1 MSHLDLLEKIRTK
14 RAVIVVMGLGYVGLP
29 LAVEKAKAGF
39 TVIGIERN
47 LERVQKVNRGENYIP
62 DVLEADLKDVV
73 QSGKLRAVQGPPDYS
88 PVAHADVITLCV
100 PTPLGKNKQ
109 PDTSYIEYVTD
120 QSLPYLRKHQLMVLE
135 STTYPGTT
143 EEVLLPKIESRG
155 FTVGKDFYLAFSPER
170 VDPGNRHYRVKN
182 TPKVVGGVT
191 PRCTEIAK
199 TLYGTIV
206 QERVL
211 AVSSPRVAE
220 MSKLLEN
227 TFRIVNVSLVNELAM
242 LCDKMGID
250 IWEVIEAASTK
261 PFGFMPFYPGPGIGG
276 HCLHGSEYVFIKE
289 DNQIQAVTLAELFAR
304 YQASNQD
311 GILFLNN
318 GIQALTWDPQWQRCT
333 WQPIKALSC
342 RRYAGPQ
349 LRVKT
354 QLGRTL
360 TVTDKHPM
368 VVRRGSEWT
377 IKPACQLQVGDTLP
391 FIASYPQDLRSIKKI
406 DLIEALQYS
415 PHRTLCSDVRVKP
428 WGRSLKEQ
436 KEVLHQELHN
446 LGIPYEIRR
455 EYIRQNYL
463 PLSLYLRVEAKLT
476 LPRAALRLYTGRG
489 RVTLIPA
496 IITLTPDFVRL
507 LGYYVAEGCV
517 TTDNS
522 DRVRFTFHRQE
533 TELINDLTSILDR
546 LGIKY
551 SLYDDKQGQARHV
564 KVSSRIF
571 GWLLTEVLGCGR
583 NSYSARVPALVFHL
597 DAPLIRA
604 FLSGLLRGDGW
615 VEAYGHNT
623 MIGFGTCNSA
633 LAEEVCL
640 LLQKL
645 GIVPARKVQ
654 NTRCQ
659 TRPLHVVTVFG
670 ADQVEQLLPL
680 LSPTKRK
687 KLKAALSQ
695 RTKEIHCYHFEK
707 SEEHFTLKVTQIE
720 PLPSSDMPVYSM
732 EVAQTHTFATSGG
745 MIVHNCIPLDPFYLE
760 WKAKEYDFATRFIE
774 LAGEI
779 NDSMPEYVV
788 SRAAEILNQHKK
800 CLNGARV
807 LLLGIAYK
815 KDVDDL
821 RESPAL
827 KVAQHLLKWGA
838 HISYHDPYIPKCR
851 IAEREY
857 SSVPLT
863 PHTLKE
869 FDLVI
874 ITTDHSNVDY
884 NLVVQNSS
892 LIYDTRNAL
901 KGLSAPHVF
910 RLGAPHRYGQE
921 T

>member
-1 MSHLDLLEKIRTK
+1 MDIISRIKNREVKIC
-14 RAVIVVMGLGYVGLP
+14 VIGLGYVGLP

-39 TVIGIERN
+39 KVIGIEA
-47 LERVQKVNRGENYIP
+47 LSDRVDKVNRGESYIP
-62 DVLEADLKDVV
+62 DVLSIDVQEV
-73 QSGKLRAVQGPPDYS
+73 VKSGNLRATSSY
-88 PVAHADVITLCV
+88 DVIYDVDIVTICV

-120 QSLPYLRKHQLMVLE
+120 QSLPYLRKNQLMVLE

-143 EEVLLPKIESRG
+143 EEILLPKIESRG
-155 FTVGKDFYLAFSPER
+155 FKVGEDFFLAFSPER
-170 VDPGNRHYRVKN
+170 VDPGNRQFKVKN

-199 TLYGTIV
+199 TLYETII
-206 QERVL
+206 QEKVFT
-211 AVSSPRVAE
+211 VSSPRVAE
-220 MSKLLEN
+220 MTKLLEN
-227 TFRIVNVSLVNELAM
+227 SFRIVNVSLVNELAM

-250 IWEVIEAASTK
+250 IWEVIAAASTK

-276 HCLHGSEYVFIKE
+276 HCLNGSEYVFIKE
-289 DNQIQAVTLAELFAR
+289 GNQVQAVTLADLFAR
-304 YQASNQD
+304 YEASDRD
-311 GILFLNN
+311 GVLFLNN
-318 GIQALTWDPQWQRCT
+318 GIRALTWDPQWQRSL
-333 WQPIKALSC
+333 WQPITALSR
-342 RRYAGPQ
+342 RRYRGPQ
-349 LRVKT
+349 LRIKT

-368 VVRRGSEWT
+368 LVRRGSGWAIT
-377 IKPACQLQVGDTLP
+377 PADCLRVGDELP
-391 FIASYPQDLRSIKKI
+391 FVAAFPQDLSTTTI
-406 DLIEALQYS
+406 DLIAELQRS
-415 PHRTLCSDVRVKP
+415 LHSTLFSDVRVKP
-428 WGRSLKEQ
+428 WGRSLSERKD
-436 KEVLHQELHN
+436 LLYRELHK
-446 LGIPYEIRR
+446 LGVPYETRH
-455 EYIRQNYL
+455 EYIRRNFL
-463 PLSLYLRVEAKLT
+463 PLSLYLQVEAKLA
-476 LPRAALRLYTGRG
+476 LPRTALRLYTGRG
-489 RVTLIPA
+489 RITLIPA
-496 IITLTPDFVRL
+496 LITLTPDFLRL
-507 LGYYVAEGCV
+507 LGYYVAEGCL
-517 TTDNS
+517 TTDKS

-533 TELINDLTSILDR
+533 AELIEDLTSILDR

-571 GWLLTEVLGCGR
+571 GWLLTDVLGCGC
-583 NSYSARVPALVFHL
+583 NSYSARIPGLVFHL
-597 DAPLIRA
+597 DASLIRA

-615 VEAYGHNT
+615 VEVQGHSAE
-623 MIGFGTCNSA
+623 IGFGTCNTT

-654 NTRCQ
+654 NARRQ
-659 TRPLHVVTVFG
+659 TKPLQVIRVFG
-670 ADQVEQLLPL
+670 ADQVDQLLNL
-680 LSPTKRK
+680 LSSTKRK
-687 KLKAALSQ
+687 KLEAALSH
-695 RTKEIHCYHFEK
+695 RAKEIHRYHFEK
-707 SEEHFTLKVTQIE
+707 FEGHFTLKVTHIE
-720 PLPSSDMPVYSM
+720 TLPCSDAPVYSM
-732 EVAQTHTFATSGG
+732 EVAKTHTFATSGG

-788 SRAAEILNQHKK
+788 SRAAEILNAHKK

-807 LLLGIAYK
+807 LLLGVAYK

-838 HISYHDPYIPKCR
+838 HISYHDPYIPRCR

-857 SSVPLT
+857 ASVTLT
-863 PHTLKE
+863 PQTLKE
-869 FDLVI
+869 CDLVI

-884 NLVVQNSS
+884 QLVVEHAP

-901 KGLSAPHVF
+901 KGFSAPHIF
-910 RLGAPHRYGQE
+910 RLGAPHRYGRTE
-921 T
+921 